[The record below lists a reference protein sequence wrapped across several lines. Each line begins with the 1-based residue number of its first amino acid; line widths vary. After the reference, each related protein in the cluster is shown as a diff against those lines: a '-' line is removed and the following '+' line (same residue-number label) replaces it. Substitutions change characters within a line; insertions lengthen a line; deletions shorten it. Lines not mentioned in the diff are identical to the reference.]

1 MIALVIGLVITFSAD
16 HSATFGLVVLGVFA
30 VTTGIVVGWG
40 ALRLENR
47 VVSFAHAAIAVL
59 LGVSALA
66 LMTTGAGTLFII
78 VISFAAITGF
88 LELYQG
94 LRARGHDPMAR
105 DWVTVGV
112 LTALLAIAALLVP
125 ANYAAPWNVVSKG
138 VTATGVLTSNIIVVG
153 LIGAYAILVGV
164 YLLIG
169 GLSARWATRDEAV
182 TTISATGQ

>member
-125 ANYAAPWNVVSKG
+125 ANYAAPWSVVSKG

-169 GLSARWATRDEAV
+169 GLSARWATSDEAV